1 MDEKYFSDL
10 NKYPPIPKAEEL
22 ELAVKAKAGD
32 RAAYTKLINSN
43 LRFVINVAKEY
54 VNQGLPLDELVAYGN
69 VGLCKAFNKFDPTK
83 NIKFITYAVWWI
95 RQSILEALNEDN
107 HMIKIPHYQVVTKGM
122 VEKAREKLEREHQR
136 DVSTQEVEDEIGKP
150 ISATTLEA
158 YHIVPLEKSYAND
171 GNNPIKNALSD
182 EDAADPEA
190 ATDHKSFLTELDD
203 ILSDFSEREQ
213 AIIKYYHGIGVIR
226 NMTLEEIGVEFGI
239 TRERVRQIK
248 LKVLE
253 RLRHQS
259 RKGRLQPYLA
269 DLKSEILH
277 DLSSQEHDS
286 D

>member
-150 ISATTLEA
+150 ISSTTLEA
-158 YHIVPLEKSYAND
+158 YHIIPLEKSYAND